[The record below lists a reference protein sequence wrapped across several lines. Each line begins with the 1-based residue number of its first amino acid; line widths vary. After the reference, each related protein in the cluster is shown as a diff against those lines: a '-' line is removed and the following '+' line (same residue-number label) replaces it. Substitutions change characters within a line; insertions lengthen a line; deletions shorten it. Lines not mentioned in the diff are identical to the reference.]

1 MLFSSAA
8 ALVAANAAA
17 ATSCSSD
24 PPVAIASLRGTTLT
38 PGSWVASREETVPQ
52 AAQELVCVGSGSTQ
66 EEILETTPLLPP
78 HVEMQKQT
86 KDSGSKRRVAELRG
100 KKMSADN
107 TVWYLAHWEGCDTE
121 DDTWVPPADLG
132 SDEWLV
138 SEWEAE
144 QIALRKP
151 AISLK

>member
-1 MLFSSAA
+1 
-8 ALVAANAAA
+8 
-17 ATSCSSD
+17 
-24 PPVAIASLRGTTLT
+24 
-38 PGSWVASREETVPQ
+38 
-52 AAQELVCVGSGSTQ
+52 
-66 EEILETTPLLPP
+66 
-78 HVEMQKQT
+78 MQKQT

-107 TVWYLAHWEGCDTE
+107 TVWYLAHWEGCETE